1 MEQISKSLKDNS
13 VKSDLNSSFEFIA
26 SKVNATKDEYFKV
39 EWDLKEAKQ
48 DNHFAKK
55 NAMKTEI
62 HIGSCDLNSPKLDD
76 SKAINNEYVK
86 EDVAE
91 INIEKKVVSNPMKTE
106 KQIGYCELNSPKNDA
121 SKV

>member
-39 EWDLKEAKQ
+39 DWDLKEAKQ
-48 DNHFAKK
+48 DNHFA
-55 NAMKTEI
+55 E
-62 HIGSCDLNSPKLDD
+62 
-76 SKAINNEYVK
+76 KAINNEYVK

-91 INIEKKVVSNPMKTE
+91 INIEKV
-106 KQIGYCELNSPKNDA
+106 C
-121 SKV
+121 